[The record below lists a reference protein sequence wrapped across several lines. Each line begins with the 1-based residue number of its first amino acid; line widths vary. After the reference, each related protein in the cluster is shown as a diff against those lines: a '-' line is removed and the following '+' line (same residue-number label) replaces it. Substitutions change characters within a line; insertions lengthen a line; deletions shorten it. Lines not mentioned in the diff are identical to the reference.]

1 MGEQA
6 EWIAAAL
13 RWLEQVSQIA
23 LGWLSSPA
31 AWSQFALLALAYVL
45 ATLISARL
53 SVAVTR
59 LLDPPTD
66 ATGSVA
72 RARRFILLFLPL
84 MLPLVA
90 YALTAMGE
98 GVTRSMFGSGE
109 VIAFGKRVFLFL
121 AARALVGQIITD
133 PFLKLLGKYVLIPVA
148 ALYAVGL
155 LDELTLWLAG
165 NRIELG
171 SIQFSA
177 LALARGLIAGSLLFW
192 LGSWSNR
199 QSATYIKSQRDLRPA
214 TRELAV
220 KAAEIVIYGAAFLL
234 LMSIMGIDLTVI
246 AVLGG
251 ALGVGIGLGLQ
262 QIAANFISGIILL
275 IERSIHIGNFIELED
290 GRMGTLKELNMRSAT
305 LETFDGKEI
314 MVPNEK
320 FITGVFVNWTRDDPR
335 QRYEVKFS
343 VSYDTDIEKVPALI
357 EAAVAAHP
365 GVLAEPEAP
374 DCELRGFGDSGI
386 DFAVEFWISGV
397 DDGRS
402 RISSGVLF
410 AIWRTLRDNGIS
422 IPYPQREIR
431 IHGDGPRIE
440 LRRLPE
446 KEGGKSG

>member
-1 MGEQA
+1 MQNLIDPQWWLERGNAAATKGA
-6 EWIAAAL
+6 EWLLSPQFHAQLAAIA
-13 RWLEQVSQIA
+13 VSI
-23 LGWLSSPA
+23 
-31 AWSQFALLALAYVL
+31 LLAWFLARFLRQRVSWFTAEPEQGTKWYRVRRYVL
-45 ATLISARL
+45 AASELLYPALIYIFLGFAAEGVQSAMGANWLVLIARGI
-53 SVAVTR
+53 SIVF
-59 LLDPPTD
+59 LLYS
-66 ATGSVA
+66 AIN
-72 RARRFILLFLPL
+72 RFITNP
-84 MLPLVA
+84 MLR
-90 YALTAMGE
+90 TAAIW
-98 GVTRSMFGSGE
+98 FG
-109 VIAFGKRVFLFL
+109 
-121 AARALVGQIITD
+121 
-133 PFLKLLGKYVLIPVA
+133 IPVA
-148 ALYAVGL
+148 ALQVFGW
-155 LDELTLWLAG
+155 LDDVIAFLDSVSFQAG
-165 NRIELG
+165 NIRISLYFL
-171 SIQFSA
+171 IKA
-177 LALARGLIAGSLLFW
+177 AIAGGFFFW
-192 LGSWSNR
+192 LGSISNR
-199 QSATYIKSQRDLRPA
+199 QGQSAIRAQEALDIPTK
-214 TRELAV
+214 ELFA
-220 KAAEIVIYGAAFLL
+220 KLFQIVLFGILFVLL
-234 LMSIMGIDLTVI
+234 LQVLGLDLTALAI
-246 AVLGG
+246 FGG
-251 ALGVGIGLGLQ
+251 ALGVGLGFGLQ